1 MNIWTIIVPVIVSAV
16 LTALTLPLM
25 IRWSYRKHLFDLEDE
40 RTIHTEEIPR
50 LGGVAFVFS
59 AAVAVA
65 IALAMTDRVVLNCSG
80 HGGLG
85 VVVRGMGLIG
95 SVLVVYGVGVWDDL
109 RTLNYKYK
117 FLAQLVSALLMVLVG
132 NIWINDLG
140 GLFGLTM
147 LSPFVGKVFTVLL
160 VMFIINA
167 FNLID
172 GIDGLASSLG
182 IITTFAVGFVLV
194 ASGQAF
200 LAVFAF
206 VLAAS
211 LVVFFCF
218 NKLGSVKHHT
228 KIFMGDGGSQTM
240 GLVIAFLLVY
250 LTMRKEGQP
259 TESVSHSLVLS
270 FSLVVIPCF
279 DAVRVMLSRMSK
291 GSNPFLADKTHIHHK
306 FLHIGYGQT
315 STLYAILLIDMFFV
329 GVNALLMET
338 DVIPFPTEVKLNII
352 LAFDVVVWCLLHTW
366 LNYRI
371 KVAKTL

>member
-1 MNIWTIIVPVIVSAV
+1 MSIWTIIVPVVVSVV
-16 LTALTLPLM
+16 LTALTLPLL
-25 IRWSYRKHLFDLEDE
+25 IRWSYRKHLFDFENE
-40 RTIHTEEIPR
+40 RTIHRGGIPR
-50 LGGVAFVFS
+50 LGGVAFVS
-59 AAVAVA
+59 SVAVAVA
-65 IALAMTDRVVLNCSG
+65 IAFAMTNKVALNFCG
-80 HGGLG
+80 NGGLD

-117 FLAQLVSALLMVLVG
+117 FLAQFVGALLMVLVG

-140 GLFGLTM
+140 GLFGFAM

-160 VMFIINA
+160 VMFIVNA

-182 IITTFAVGFVLV
+182 IITTFAVGFILL
-194 ASGQAF
+194 ALDQAF

-206 VLAAS
+206 VMAAS

-218 NKLGSVKHHT
+218 NKFGNVRHHT

-240 GLVIAFLLVY
+240 GLIIAFFLVY
-250 LTMRKEGQP
+250 LTMRKEGQSI
-259 TESVSHSLVLS
+259 ESVSHSLVLS
-270 FSLVVIPCF
+270 FSLVMIPCF
-279 DAVRVMLSRMSK
+279 DAMRVMFSRMLQ

-306 FLHIGYGQT
+306 FLRIGYGQT
-315 STLYAILLIDMFFV
+315 STLYAILLIYMFFL
-329 GVNALLMET
+329 GVNAFLMET
-338 DVIPFPTEVKLNII
+338 DVIPFPAEVKLNII
-352 LAFDVVVWCLLHTW
+352 LAFDVVLWCLLHTW

-371 KVAKTL
+371 KVAETL